1 MINNTL
7 FNRVYLLFI
16 LLNTQCLTLKLRSI
30 QLNMYM
36 TTSFDFCMRYLT
48 RNSMTGC
55 SSHKS
60 GNRGRLID
68 ISSLNQLLSYK
79 YSYPIIVLVPS
90 RKDIL
95 DFAIF
100 HAPMI
105 VGILIDGKI
114 MNTTNN
120 HHFTE
125 VNNCPENL
133 IDLSI
138 STNCSIRKN
147 KYGINFR
154 GISIDKPIF
163 LLTNQTIVDDLRKN

>member
-68 ISSLNQLLSYK
+68 ISSLNQL
-79 YSYPIIVLVPS
+79 
-90 RKDIL
+90 
-95 DFAIF
+95 
-100 HAPMI
+100 
-105 VGILIDGKI
+105 
-114 MNTTNN
+114 
-120 HHFTE
+120 HH
-125 VNNCPENL
+125 
-133 IDLSI
+133 
-138 STNCSIRKN
+138 
-147 KYGINFR
+147 
-154 GISIDKPIF
+154 
-163 LLTNQTIVDDLRKN
+163 